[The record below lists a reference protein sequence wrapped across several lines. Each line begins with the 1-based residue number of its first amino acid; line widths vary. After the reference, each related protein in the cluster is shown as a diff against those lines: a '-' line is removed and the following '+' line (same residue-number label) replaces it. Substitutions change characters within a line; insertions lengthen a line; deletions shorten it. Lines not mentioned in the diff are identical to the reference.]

1 MSYRILTKNS
11 VDNTNIDGARQNH
24 FNAGMRSGVV
34 KGALNECNVTSP
46 ASNQIVINT
55 GELRISG
62 HQIVIEETEQL
73 QLTNTPQTA
82 TDYSIIAEISVNDS
96 SVPTFRI
103 FIQPQNSGLVQD
115 NLFALLNGIGT
126 YQIKLANFTQNT
138 DGSIFNLERVADLIS
153 GITKEQIESA
163 IDVASNALSQSN
175 TALSKS
181 NTAIDNSNTAI
192 SSSQSA
198 VSAANTANT
207 NANTALTQS
216 NTALE
221 TANNALD
228 RVVEGL
234 GTKVSVGG
242 TTQSTIDFDSN
253 PQEQIDNKL
262 SLSGGT
268 MTGDIKLPAGK
279 FVVDDK
285 GYGLVGYYGEGS
297 ATFGNP
303 NRGINLRGNTT
314 RPLYNSSDVAMYS
327 DLNKFSK
334 TTTHYVTS
342 NTSDLSALDIEL
354 GAKVHTR
361 PYLIMAGSP
370 NFYKSG
376 GVSYLRVKYVSTG
389 SGATY
394 SGQFIEAISNQ
405 NANFV
410 SVVATLPQVNTSFK
424 IYIEVATDSGSGAGL
439 SAYNSAYLTVVE
451 L

>member
-46 ASNQIVINT
+46 ASNQILINT

-62 HQIVIEETEQL
+62 HQIVIEESEQL

-96 SVPTFRI
+96 SVPSFRI

-198 VSAANTANT
+198 VSTANTANT

-216 NTALE
+216 STALE

-242 TTQSTIDFDSN
+242 ATQATINFTSSPQAQLDNINSQVSTNTSNIASLNTNKANVDLSNVTYPVFTPDGIEHKASGYTTRMTTDKNTWYIIFPTGLKICHLVVSLPQTDTAQPITLPITFSTTTYMVKIERTYGSSYIRLDDAGYT
-253 PQEQIDNKL
+253 DKTT
-262 SLSGGT
+262 SGFKTRGYNT
-268 MTGDIKLPAGK
+268 PAGITCI
-279 FVVDDK
+279 
-285 GYGLVGYYGEGS
+285 GY
-297 ATFGNP
+297 
-303 NRGINLRGNTT
+303 
-314 RPLYNSSDVAMYS
+314 
-327 DLNKFSK
+327 
-334 TTTHYVTS
+334 
-342 NTSDLSALDIEL
+342 
-354 GAKVHTR
+354 
-361 PYLIMAGSP
+361 
-370 NFYKSG
+370 
-376 GVSYLRVKYVSTG
+376 
-389 SGATY
+389 
-394 SGQFIEAISNQ
+394 
-405 NANFV
+405 
-410 SVVATLPQVNTSFK
+410 
-424 IYIEVATDSGSGAGL
+424 
-439 SAYNSAYLTVVE
+439 
-451 L
+451 

>member
-62 HQIVIEETEQL
+62 HQVVIEESEQL

-82 TDYSIIAEISVNDS
+82 TNYSIIAEISVNDS
-96 SVPTFRI
+96 SVPSFRI

-198 VSAANTANT
+198 VSTANTANT
-207 NANTALTQS
+207 NANTALSQS
-216 NTALE
+216 STALE

-242 TTQSTIDFDSN
+242 TTQSTIDFTSS
-253 PQEQIDNKL
+253 PQAQLDN
-262 SLSGGT
+262 
-268 MTGDIKLPAGK
+268 
-279 FVVDDK
+279 
-285 GYGLVGYYGEGS
+285 
-297 ATFGNP
+297 
-303 NRGINLRGNTT
+303 INSQVSTN
-314 RPLYNSSDVAMYS
+314 
-327 DLNKFSK
+327 
-334 TTTHYVTS
+334 TS
-342 NTSDLSALDIEL
+342 NISSLNTNKANVDLSNVTYPDSVA
-354 GAKVHTR
+354 
-361 PYLIMAGSP
+361 
-370 NFYKSG
+370 N
-376 GVSYLRVKYVSTG
+376 GVTQTG
-389 SGATY
+389 SGDRVVKSWVSSDGQNWYRQWAGGWKECGSVFSVGSINGGGTNHY
-394 SGQFIEAISNQ
+394 LKTTPIKFTRVLTALANTRIQASASGDGAVVSNIGEI
-405 NANFV
+405 V
-410 SVVATLPQVNTSFK
+410 YETNTTTVK
-424 IYIEVATDSGSGAGL
+424 IYSRNTQSSGASGV
-439 SAYNSAYLTVVE
+439 YVE
-451 L
+451 YYVCGY